1 MGSGPPHDDG
11 AREGWALEAMK
22 PTSVGGLRCG
32 HRLTDPRLNLG
43 SLAKPTSQEH
53 PDEKV
58 LWFREGQFDA
68 AEILSGEACTVSLR
82 DPPGSIKLLHEWS
95 LSPDFPKLAGFMIG
109 DESRF
114 RRILGVSKD
123 GDNVI
128 YKVRCAR
135 VDGQPTIRKIAE

>member
-1 MGSGPPHDDG
+1 MFDGLKIETWVILQMIVLITILYTGWYLRKKKPDPPDVDG
-11 AREGWALEAMK
+11 K
-22 PTSVGGLRCG
+22 PTIKK
-32 HRLTDPRLNLG
+32 T
-43 SLAKPTSQEH
+43 TSQEH

-128 YKVRCAR
+128 YKVGRC
-135 VDGQPTIRKIAE
+135 VDGQPTTKKATP